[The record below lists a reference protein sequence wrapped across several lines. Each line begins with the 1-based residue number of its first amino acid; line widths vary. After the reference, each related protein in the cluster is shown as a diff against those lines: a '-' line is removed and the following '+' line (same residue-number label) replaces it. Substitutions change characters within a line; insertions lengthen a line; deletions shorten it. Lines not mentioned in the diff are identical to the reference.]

1 MYPTSVVDNSIYFC
15 NINCYETVSPAKII
29 KYPDMSFLKSTSPSI
44 HAFVYLSRID
54 LSFSKHRLKLEVH
67 LRYLNIHLIFFF
79 NISLMEKFDVR
90 QKSQNSHDG
99 TKKPK

>member
-1 MYPTSVVDNSIYFC
+1 MYPTSVVDNSIYIC
-15 NINCYETVSPAKII
+15 NINCYDTVSPAKII
-29 KYPDMSFLKSTSPSI
+29 KYPDMNFLKSTSPSI
-44 HAFVYLSRID
+44 HAFIYLSRID
-54 LSFSKHRLKLEVH
+54 LSFSYTKTRSAFEISK
-67 LRYLNIHLIFFF
+67 YPSYFFF